1 MTRMIVTGVD
11 ASETAFKA
19 AQKAAQLAADS
30 GAVLHICTAYSSAS
44 SDALSEAQSAQNSNR
59 VISAE
64 FQKLIDGV
72 ADASLRVAESV
83 AEILRQSHPA
93 LTIEVSS
100 MAGTPSD
107 VLLHKAEALNA
118 DVIVVGN
125 KNIKGVSRI
134 LGSVARKVASGAT
147 CDLYIAN
154 TTH

>member
-11 ASETAFKA
+11 ASDTAFKA

-30 GAVLHICTAYSSAS
+30 GAELHICTAYSSAS

-83 AEILRQSHPA
+83 AEILRQSHPS

-107 VLLHKAEALNA
+107 VLLYKAEALNA

-154 TTH
+154 TAY

>member
-1 MTRMIVTGVD
+1 MTRTVVTGVD
-11 ASETAFKA
+11 ASQTAFRAAAKA
-19 AQKAAQLAADS
+19 AELAENS
-30 GAVLHICTAYSSAS
+30 GAVLHICSAYSTS
-44 SDALSEAQSAQNSNR
+44 STDALSTIRSHSSGR
-59 VISAE
+59 TSKAE
-64 FQKLIDGV
+64 SRKLIDGV
-72 ADASLRVAESV
+72 AKASEQVGASV
-83 AEILRQSHPA
+83 AAILRESHPS

-154 TTH
+154 TTY

>member
-11 ASETAFKA
+11 ASETAFRA
-19 AQKAAQLAADS
+19 ARKAAQLAVDS
-30 GAVLHICTAYSSAS
+30 GAVLHICTAYSAAS
-44 SDALSEAQSAQNSNR
+44 SDALSEAQSANSSNR
-59 VISAE
+59 VVSAE

-72 ADASLRVAESV
+72 AAASERVAGSV
-83 AEILRQSHPA
+83 ADILRQTHPD

-107 VLLHKAEALNA
+107 VLLAKADELGA

-125 KNIKGVSRI
+125 KRVQGVSRI
-134 LGSVARKVASGAT
+134 LGSVAHKVASGAT

-154 TTH
+154 TSY